1 MLSTRSHFFCP
12 KKTIKAPK
20 KRILGISIP
29 KSSTASIKKQHE
41 TQIRTAILCPR
52 LPSAVR
58 VSIPA
63 GCISFFDE
71 DFFKRVIERK
81 KRRRA
86 INPIKTVKT
95 RGTKAG
101 DKYVDLI

>member
-1 MLSTRSHFFCP
+1 
-12 KKTIKAPK
+12 
-20 KRILGISIP
+20 
-29 KSSTASIKKQHE
+29 
-41 TQIRTAILCPR
+41 
-52 LPSAVR
+52 
-58 VSIPA
+58 
-63 GCISFFDE
+63 
-71 DFFKRVIERK
+71 VIERK